1 MALDRMLY
9 RLTYRL
15 GTPQWDTGV
24 PQSALQQLVRDRAPG
39 RALDL
44 GCGTGA
50 GVVYLARHGWE
61 TAGELAERLRRAR

>member
-15 GTPQWDTGV
+15 GTPRWDTSK
-24 PQSALQQLVRDRAPG
+24 PQPELEQLVPGRPPG

-50 GVVYLARHGWE
+50 DAVYLTG
-61 TAGELAERLRRAR
+61 LRPSPPSHVRCG

>member
-44 GCGTGA
+44 GCGTEPA
-50 GVVYLARHGWE
+50 WCTWPV
-61 TAGELAERLRRAR
+61 TAG